1 MTVRLAC
8 PHCQTIHNLHERMLG
23 REIRCPHCEEAFV
36 TPTQEELD
44 AVKREREQEKQFA
57 AIAAAQ
63 LNAPSAP
70 KVKRPS
76 AKAPVPKITSEE
88 DIEEPLSKRRELP
101 HDHIDMTP
109 MVDITFLLLIF
120 FMSTAN
126 FTLQKSLEV
135 PVQKEQKAS
144 TRAVQAPTEETQDSV
159 TVQVD
164 EFNAYMVL
172 MPDGTDREASSKPD
186 LMLALEDARVVPNAE
201 PPEKLIIE
209 AHRDCTHKAVVTA
222 LDAGRDKN
230 FLKFQI
236 TVVDEFD

>member
-1 MTVRLAC
+1 MSVRFKC
-8 PHCQTIHNLHERMLG
+8 PHCQAVRNLHPRMLG
-23 REIRCPHCEEAFV
+23 REIRCPECERPV
-36 TPTQEELD
+36 NIPSQEEID
-44 AVKREREQEKQFA
+44 EARREREAEARFA
-57 AIAAAQ
+57 AMASEIGGVRERRSEIPA
-63 LNAPSAP
+63 
-70 KVKRPS
+70 

-88 DIEEPLSKRRELP
+88 DIEEPLGKRRGLP

-144 TRAVQAPTEETQDSV
+144 TRAVQAASDETQDSV

-164 EFNAYMVL
+164 EHNAYMVL
-172 MPDGTDREASSKPD
+172 MPDGTDREASSKQD
-186 LMLALEDARVVPNAE
+186 LLLALEDARSVPGAE

-209 AHRDCTHKAVVTA
+209 AHRDCAHKAVVAA

-230 FLKFQI
+230 FIKFNV
-236 TVVDEFD
+236 TVVDDLD